1 MKIENNFQRLFQ
13 FENLSDLLDFFSSEQ
28 KCVDYLEEIL
38 WNNKP
43 VSPFDPTSKV
53 WKCANNQYMCKNTGK
68 RFNIKK
74 GTIFEN
80 SKISLRNWFVSLFLL
95 YSNKKGIS
103 SLQLPKYFKTTQK
116 TSWFILHRLRDVC
129 DTPLFKKMFGGDVEI
144 DETYVGG
151 SNSNRHWDKKVP
163 HSQGRS
169 WRDKIPFI
177 VIIERGGNA
186 IVEKVPNVEQK
197 TLEPIIRTYIEEG
210 STIHTDEWKAY
221 NGLKK
226 WYNHEVVIHRKK
238 QYVNGKASTNSAE
251 NFNSHLKRTI
261 IGIYHWISKKHSQG
275 YANEI
280 AFRYNTRK
288 WSEKDRFDLV
298 LSLTTGKRLTYQQ
311 LIS

>member
-1 MKIENNFQRLFQ
+1 MTVENSFKSLFQ
-13 FENLSDLLDFFSSEQ
+13 FENLSELLDFFSSEQ
-28 KCVDYLEEIL
+28 KCIDYLEKIL

-53 WKCANNQYMCKNTGK
+53 WKCSNNQYTCKNTGK

-116 TSWFILHRLRDVC
+116 TAWFILHRLRDVC

-151 SNSNRHWDKKVP
+151 SNTNRHWDKKVL

-169 WRDKIPFI
+169 GKDKTPML
-177 VIIERGGNA
+177 VIMERKGNV

-197 TLEPIIRTYIEEG
+197 TLEPIIRTYVEDG
-210 STIHTDEWKAY
+210 STVYTDEWKAY

-226 WYNHEVVIHRKK
+226 WYNHGIVIHRKK
-238 QYVNGKASTNSAE
+238 QYVNGNASTNSAE

-261 IGIYHWISKKHSQG
+261 YTYHWISKKHSQR
-275 YANEI
+275 YVNEV

-288 WSEKDRFDLV
+288 WSEKNRFDLV
-298 LSLTTGKRLTYQQ
+298 LSLTEGKRLTYQQ
-311 LIS
+311 LIG

>member
-1 MKIENNFQRLFQ
+1 MKIENNFKKLLQ

-28 KCVDYLEEIL
+28 NCIDYLEKIL

-43 VSPFDPTSKV
+43 VSPFDPTSEV
-53 WKCANNQYMCKNTGK
+53 WNLANNQYMCKNTGK

-80 SKISLRNWFVSLFLL
+80 SKISLRNWFISLFLL

-116 TSWFILHRLRDVC
+116 TAWFILHRLRNVC
-129 DTPLFKKMFGGDVEI
+129 DTPLFKKMFGRDVEI

-151 SNSNRHWDKKVP
+151 SNSNRHWDKKVL

-169 WRDKIPFI
+169 WKDKVPML
-177 VIIERGGNA
+177 VIIERGGNV

-197 TLEPIIRTYIEEG
+197 TLEPIIRTYVEEG
-210 STIHTDEWKAY
+210 STVYTDEWKAY
-221 NGLKK
+221 NGLRK
-226 WYNHEVVIHRKK
+226 WYNHEMVIHRKK

-251 NFNSHLKRTI
+251 NFNSHLKRGLNT
-261 IGIYHWISKKHSQG
+261 YHWISKKHSQG
-275 YANEI
+275 YANEA

-288 WSEKDRFDLV
+288 WSEKNRFDLV
-298 LSLTTGKRLTYQQ
+298 LALTTGKRLTYQQ

>member
-1 MKIENNFQRLFQ
+1 MKVENSFKRLLQ
-13 FENLSDLLDFFSSEQ
+13 FENLSELLDFFSSEQ
-28 KCVDYLEEIL
+28 KCIDYLEKIL

-53 WKCANNQYMCKNTGK
+53 WECANNQYMCKNTSK
-68 RFNIKK
+68 RFNVKK

-80 SKISLRNWFVSLFLL
+80 SKISLRNWFISLFLL
-95 YSNKKGIS
+95 YSNKKGIA

-116 TSWFILHRLRDVC
+116 TAWFILHRWRNVC

-169 WRDKIPFI
+169 WKDKIPML
-177 VIIERGGNA
+177 VIIERGGNV

-210 STIHTDEWKAY
+210 STVYTDEWKAY

-226 WYNHEVVIHRKK
+226 WYNHKMVIHGNK

-261 IGIYHWISKKHSQG
+261 NTYH
-275 YANEI
+275 
-280 AFRYNTRK
+280 
-288 WSEKDRFDLV
+288 
-298 LSLTTGKRLTYQQ
+298 
-311 LIS
+311 